1 MNAITPA
8 KDPTKTTY
16 LSLVQAYDYLNAELF
31 GGKLPTCL
39 VTLQRKANCGGYFAG
54 ARFKTRDGKAH
65 TDEIAL
71 NPSHFEKTDT
81 TFILSILVHE
91 MVHLEQY
98 HTGKPAKGGYHN
110 REWAA
115 WMHRVGLKP
124 ISVDQ
129 PGKEVGN
136 KVTHQIVKGAAFDV
150 ACAKLLRQGVV
161 IDYVEAWTTEGRAKA
176 KKKAASKTKYSCPA
190 CDANAWAKP
199 DANLICGDCDEP
211 MKAEE
216 A

>member
-31 GGKLPTCL
+31 GAKLPTCL

-54 ARFKTRDGKAH
+54 RRFKTRDGKSF

-71 NPSHFEKTDT
+71 NPSHFESADT
-81 TFILSILVHE
+81 TFILSILAHE
-91 MVHLEQY
+91 MVHLEQH
-98 HTGKPAKGGYHN
+98 HTGKPGKGGYHN

-115 WMHRVGLKP
+115 WMHRIGLTP
-124 ISVDQ
+124 VSVDQ

-136 KVTHQIVKGAAFDV
+136 KVSHQIDVGGAFAR
-150 ACAKLLRQGVV
+150 ACEKLLRQGVT
-161 IDYVEAWTTEGRAKA
+161 IDYVEAWSPEGKVKA
-176 KKKAASKTKYSCPA
+176 KKKLKTKYTCQSCGINCLGQA
-190 CDANAWAKP
+190 
-199 DANLICGDCDEP
+199 
-211 MKAEE
+211 
-216 A
+216 